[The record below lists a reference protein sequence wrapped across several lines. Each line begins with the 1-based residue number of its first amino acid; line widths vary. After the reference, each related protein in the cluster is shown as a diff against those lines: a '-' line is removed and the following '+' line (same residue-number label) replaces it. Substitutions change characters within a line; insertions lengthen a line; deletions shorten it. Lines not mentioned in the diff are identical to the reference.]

1 MKLHIGTLDGTG
13 RQGGGGLQWPLDA
26 VTETFGIFGQR
37 GSGKSTT
44 AKVIVEELTKAGQQC
59 VIIDPLGVWWGLKA
73 AADGKEVGFPFTII
87 GGAHADVPINERAGS
102 LIADLVIETPA
113 PLVIDLSGMRKAEGR
128 RFMAAFLDQLW
139 HRANGSKTIHVV
151 VDECDL
157 YAPQRPIKGAEALL
171 GSMEDLVRR
180 GRNRGLGSTM
190 ISQRPASVHTD
201 IRSQVSVLVAHRLT
215 GVHDRNAL
223 DDWVE
228 AHGTRERRAEMM
240 ATLASLATG
249 TAWMWSPSFLDLF
262 AVVHVRR
269 PITFDS
275 MATPKPGEKR
285 IEPKVLAQADIADL
299 TAKMGDIV
307 AEAEA
312 NDPKALKARI
322 RSMEA
327 EIGKLTNST
336 EVQIV
341 TEVVEVEVEVIP
353 QAILNAWTAL
363 IDGLDGVLAGFG
375 QALAG
380 VAAARQTA
388 RAAKPTP
395 SVRPS
400 KPTGTA
406 RPTARQPGAPPRPSG
421 AAEPESSQNH
431 MSNIDLPKAEKTLL
445 NILAQFPA
453 GRNRKQL
460 SFLSGY
466 SYRASSYRGAMA
478 GLRARGYVNTGE
490 PIMATDAGIAA
501 IDVEPLPSGPALLEH
516 WRGELPKASVVLL
529 DLILTAW
536 PDELTK
542 EELGELSGYSPVAS
556 SFRGGM
562 ATLRKMELVDGFA
575 VHPDFAEAIEL

>member
-13 RQGGGGLQWPLDA
+13 RQGGSGLQWPLDA

-37 GSGKSTT
+37 GSGKTTT
-44 AKVIVEELTKAGQQC
+44 ARVFVEELTKAGQQC
-59 VIIDPLGVWWGLKA
+59 VIVDPLGVWWGLKA
-73 AADGKEVGFPFTII
+73 AANGVDVGFPFTII
-87 GGAHADVPINERAGS
+87 GGLHADVPVNDRAGS
-102 LIADLVIETPA
+102 LIADLVIETTA

-128 RFMAAFLDQLW
+128 RFMTAFIDQLW
-139 HRANGSKTIHVV
+139 HRATGAKTIHVV

-157 YAPQRPIKGAEALL
+157 YIPQRPIKGAETLV
-171 GSMEDLVRR
+171 GGMEDLVRR

-201 IRSQVSVLVAHRLT
+201 IRSQVSVLIAHRLV
-215 GVHDRNAL
+215 GAHDRGAL

-228 AHGTRERRAEMM
+228 AHGTKERRAQMM
-240 ATLASLATG
+240 ATLASLDTG
-249 TAWMWSPSFLDLF
+249 EAWMWSPSFLDLF
-262 AVVHVRR
+262 AVVQVRR

-275 MATPKPGEKR
+275 SATPKAGEKR
-285 IEPKVLAQADIADL
+285 IEPKHLAKADIAAL
-299 TAKMGDIV
+299 TAKMGSIIE
-307 AEAEA
+307 EAEQ

-322 RSMEA
+322 RNMEA

-341 TEVVEVEVEVIP
+341 TETVEVEVEVIP

-380 VAAARQTA
+380 VAAARSTA
-388 RAAKPTP
+388 RVERPKPSPAPSRPPAA
-395 SVRPS
+395 
-400 KPTGTA
+400 A
-406 RPTARQPGAPPRPSG
+406 RSTARQPGASPRQPG
-421 AAEPESSQNH
+421 APEPESSQKH
-431 MSNIDLPKAEKTLL
+431 MSNIELPKAEKTLL

-490 PIMATDAGIAA
+490 PIMATEAGIAA
-501 IDVEPLPSGPALLEH
+501 IDVEALPSGPALLEH
-516 WRGELPKASVVLL
+516 WRNELPKASVVLL
-529 DLILTAW
+529 DLILGAW
-536 PDELTK
+536 PGELTK
-542 EELGELSGYSPVAS
+542 DELGDKSGYSPGAS

-562 ATLRKMELVDGFA
+562 ATLRKMDLVEGFA